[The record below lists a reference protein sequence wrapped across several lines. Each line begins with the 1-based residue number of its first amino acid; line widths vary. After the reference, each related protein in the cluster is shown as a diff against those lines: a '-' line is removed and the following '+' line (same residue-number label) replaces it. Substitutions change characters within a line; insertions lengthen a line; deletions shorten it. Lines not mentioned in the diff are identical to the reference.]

1 MPFKVA
7 AVSSHIKSKWSL
19 STLAKSIGQ
28 AYFIIVSSNTASDL
42 FNTSARFGLGLILV
56 CLLCSFFLVLLTS
69 KLKMNKL
76 CLESESSGP
85 FFRFSDNNQLL
96 VYLGNWRLH
105 LKFIAQNCHG
115 MIKWPMKLLTA
126 GMRRSEN
133 WRSAWDEM
141 RALAIA
147 KLTLTELWSRLTDQ
161 NMIWHH
167 FKRVVFLPEKN
178 KNMLRM
184 CLYNGA

>member
-19 STLAKSIGQ
+19 FTLAKSIGYTQ
-28 AYFIIVSSNTASDL
+28 L
-42 FNTSARFGLGLILV
+42 ARCTRLRLTWGKLILLLFHPTLLQTCSTPLLVSDSGSYLYV
-56 CLLCSFFLVLLTS
+56 CCVAFFLFLLTS

-105 LKFIAQNCHG
+105 LKFIAQNCHC
-115 MIKWPMKLLTA
+115 MIKWPLKLLTGGRKIGGLP
-126 GMRRSEN
+126 GMKR
-133 WRSAWDEM
+133 
-141 RALAIA
+141 
-147 KLTLTELWSRLTDQ
+147 EL
-161 NMIWHH
+161 
-167 FKRVVFLPEKN
+167 
-178 KNMLRM
+178 
-184 CLYNGA
+184 